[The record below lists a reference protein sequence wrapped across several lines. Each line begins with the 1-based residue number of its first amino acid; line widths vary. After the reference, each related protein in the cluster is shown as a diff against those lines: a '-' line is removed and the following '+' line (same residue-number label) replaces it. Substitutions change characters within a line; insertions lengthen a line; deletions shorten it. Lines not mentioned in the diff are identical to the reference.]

1 MLLRSQ
7 GSETWEIGF
16 EQRELLLVFM
26 VCLGVSAQLCAPGGN
41 YAST

>member
-16 EQRELLLVFM
+16 EQRAVAGLH
-26 VCLGVSAQLCAPGGN
+26 GVPGSLSSALCP
-41 YAST
+41 